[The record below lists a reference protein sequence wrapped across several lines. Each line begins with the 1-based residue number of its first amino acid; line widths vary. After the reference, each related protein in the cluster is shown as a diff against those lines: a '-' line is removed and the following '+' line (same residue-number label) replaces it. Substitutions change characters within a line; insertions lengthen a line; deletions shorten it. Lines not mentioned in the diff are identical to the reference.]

1 MKKIFLLLMVLIL
14 PANLHAYSEQVLL
27 GGQNVGIEAYSKGVI
42 VVGFYK
48 VDNRYI
54 GSETLNV
61 GDIILEIEGYPVNSI
76 KEMTDIIDKNIKDGK
91 VNVLIKRNN
100 KEKETT
106 MSLVKEG
113 AIYKTGLY
121 IKEKITGIGTITYI
135 DPNTKITGLLGHEL
149 TSIDSNNKIEV
160 KEGKLYS
167 STVSG
172 IDRSTNGRVGS
183 KNAKIDYNNSLGIV
197 NKNSSVG
204 IFGTYKSTLPNNKLL
219 NVAKW
224 DEIELGKAT
233 IYTTINDSIVLP
245 YEIAITKLNKSEI
258 STNKSI
264 SFTVTDNNLL
274 STTGGIVQ
282 GMSGS
287 PIVQNGKIIGAVT
300 HVLVD
305 DVVKGYAVFIRT
317 MLEEGD
323 R

>member
-113 AIYKTGLY
+113 SVYKTGLY

-149 TSIDSNNKIEV
+149 TSALSNNKIEV
-160 KEGKLYS
+160 KDGKLYS

-224 DEIELGKAT
+224 EEIELGKAT

-245 YEIAITKLNKSEI
+245 YEITITKLNKSEI